1 MKYVK
6 SSTLALCAF
15 LCLTNQAQAEE
26 ALPLFEV
33 VRQQYRYNHQD
44 LTRASYLYR
53 RCAALH
59 LNVSSVLLRKK
70 QTKPAQEYEKLAGHY
85 MLMSEAVDK
94 EIDQRLGIK
103 TANRMTVVN
112 LGVKHLAESYQQRL
126 QKNLKTRGEYIA
138 NDQVLESELR
148 ECLEPIDF
156 AKKLGRTPLP
166 TY

>member
-1 MKYVK
+1 
-6 SSTLALCAF
+6 
-15 LCLTNQAQAEE
+15 
-26 ALPLFEV
+26 
-33 VRQQYRYNHQD
+33 
-44 LTRASYLYR
+44 
-53 RCAALH
+53 
-59 LNVSSVLLRKK
+59 
-70 QTKPAQEYEKLAGHY
+70 

>member
-6 SSTLALCAF
+6 CSTLTLCAL
-15 LCLTNQAQAEE
+15 LCLTSQAQTEE
-26 ALPLFEV
+26 ALPSFDV
-33 VRQQYRYNHQD
+33 VRQQYRDNHQD

-70 QTKPAQEYEKLAGHY
+70 QPKTAQAYEKLAGHY

-94 EIDQRLGIK
+94 ELDQRLGIK
-103 TANRMTVVN
+103 TAKPMTVVN

-138 NDQVLESELR
+138 NDQVLEFELR